1 MTVTQLC
8 LSDPMSD
15 CVFVTP
21 WTAAC
26 HAPLSMRFS
35 RQEYW
40 GGMPCPSS
48 GDLTDPGIEPT
59 YPLAPALQADSLPV
73 GHQGTP
79 TKYLPPHINYILW
92 DKIAQ

>member
-26 HAPLSMRFS
+26 QTPLSIEFLILK
-35 RQEYW
+35 
-40 GGMPCPSS
+40 
-48 GDLTDPGIEPT
+48 LTGKNTGVGILQGIFPTEGLNPGLL
-59 YPLAPALQADSLPV
+59 Y
-73 GHQGTP
+73 
-79 TKYLPPHINYILW
+79 
-92 DKIAQ
+92 